1 MGNAA
6 ELIGVTDG
14 SVSPAR
20 KSDGRRQDAK
30 LRVKVATL
38 NLALASVDKVSGT
51 FNDLFKLPRGCGYE
65 GIMVQSSVSLTTSQ
79 LKFGIKGDDAIF
91 GAFKAYGTTAEAEVV
106 WGSVAQKGATPSD
119 DDRMIRMTSGT
130 ADLPAS
136 GIVRVLLYYSG
147 R

>member
-14 SVSPAR
+14 SVSPAK

-30 LRVKVATL
+30 LRIKTATL
-38 NLALASVDKVSGT
+38 NLASSTVDKVAGT
-51 FNDLFKLPRGCGYE
+51 VNNLFKLPRGCGYE

-79 LKFGIKGDDAIF
+79 LKFGIVGDDAIF
-91 GAFKAYGTTAEAEVV
+91 GALKAYGTTAEAEVK

-119 DDRMIRMTSGT
+119 DDRMVIMTSGT
-130 ADLPAS
+130 ADLPGA
-136 GIVRVLLYYSG
+136 GIVRVTLFYSG